1 MIVIIKVVDMVKF
14 NVVLTSNGFN
24 NSSVR
29 SKEQDELFEQI
40 AKNKKVLLVV
50 NATKTGSNVNAKKD
64 VKVNFEKV
72 GASIVDLIEIDSSNV
87 ENIYKYDV
95 IYGMGGDIT
104 PLLEDTRKCDFRKYL
119 IKFLKNGIYIGESA
133 GSIVL
138 AEDVKWYYDVKRG
151 TKPKYAIIL
160 D

>member
-1 MIVIIKVVDMVKF
+1 MIKF